1 MGLSFFSVRS
11 WGIELGL
18 GNLPSTS
25 KIPATQVMKNSS
37 KLRQLL
43 QLRPKRGRRKEK
55 IIGQIW
61 FSEQKN
67 VNEEMVGLR
76 VIGE

>member
-1 MGLSFFSVRS
+1 
-11 WGIELGL
+11 
-18 GNLPSTS
+18 
-25 KIPATQVMKNSS
+25 MKNSS